1 MLHHI
6 SISVKNPQHVANVMA
21 EIMHGKVVP
30 FSPNPGAYMML
41 VGDEFGTGIE
51 FYPLGSE
58 LIPDVWQGQVGFQ
71 INEHPA
77 NYTSVHAAISVPLS
91 VEEIELIG
99 AREGWRVLPCSR
111 GGGFDVVEFWIEN
124 RVMLELLTPQ
134 MRAKYLDATNPQ
146 KLEQVDNSVGGVNVR
161 R

>member
-21 EIMHGKVVP
+21 EIMHGRVVP
-30 FSPNPGAYMML
+30 FSPNPGAYMMF

-58 LIPDVWQGQVGFQ
+58 LIPDAWQGQAGFQ

-91 VEEIELIG
+91 VEEIERIG

-111 GGGFDVVEFWIEN
+111 DGAFDVVEFWIEN
-124 RVMLELLTPQ
+124 RLMLELLTPE
-134 MRAKYLDATNPQ
+134 MATKYLEATNPQ
-146 KLEQVDNSVGGVNVR
+146 RLEQRANSAAGVNVR

>member
-21 EIMHGKVVP
+21 EIMHGRVVP
-30 FSPNPGAYMML
+30 FSPNPGAYMMF

-58 LIPDVWQGQVGFQ
+58 LIPGGSQGQVGFQ
-71 INEHPA
+71 MNEHPA

-91 VEEIELIG
+91 VEEIERIG
-99 AREGWRVLPCSR
+99 AREDWRVLACSR
-111 GGGFDVVEFWIEN
+111 NGAFDVVEFWIEN
-124 RVMLELLTPQ
+124 RLMLELLTPE
-134 MRAKYLDATNPQ
+134 MAAKYLEVTSPQ
-146 KLEQVDNSVGGVNVR
+146 QLEQRANSVAGVKVGG
-161 R
+161 

>member
-21 EIMHGKVVP
+21 EIMHGSVLP
-30 FSPNPGAYMML
+30 FSPNPGGYMML
-41 VGDEFGTGIE
+41 ARDKFGTGIE

-58 LIPDVWQGQVGFQ
+58 IIPDAWQGQAGFK

-77 NYTSVHAAISVPLS
+77 NYTGVHAAISVPVS
-91 VEEIELIG
+91 VEKIEQIG

-111 GGGFDVVEFWIEN
+111 GAFDVVEFWIEN
-124 RVMLELLTPQ
+124 RVMLELLTPE
-134 MRAKYLDATNPQ
+134 MVDKYLDAVNLE
-146 KLEQVDNSVGGVNVR
+146 KLDRTVR
-161 R
+161 

>member
-6 SISVKNPQHVANVMA
+6 SISVNNPQHVANVMA
-21 EIMHGKVVP
+21 EIMHGKVAP
-30 FSPNPGAYMML
+30 FSPNPGSYMML

-51 FYPLGSE
+51 FYPMGSE
-58 LIPDVWQGQVGFQ
+58 LIPDARQGQAGFQ

-91 VEEIELIG
+91 LEEIERIG
-99 AREGWRVLPCSR
+99 AREGWRVLACNR
-111 GGGFDVVEFWIEN
+111 NGNFDVVEFWIEN
-124 RVMLELLTPQ
+124 HLMLELLTPE
-134 MRAKYLDATNPQ
+134 MTAKYLDATNPQ
-146 KLEQVDNSVGGVNVR
+146 KLEQMDHSVGGIDMR

>member
-6 SISVKNPQHVANVMA
+6 SISVENPQHVANVMA

-30 FSPNPGAYMML
+30 FSPNPGSYMML

-51 FYPLGSE
+51 FYPMGSE
-58 LIPDVWQGQVGFQ
+58 LIPDARLGQVGFQ

-77 NYTSVHAAISVPLS
+77 NYTSVHAAISVPLNL
-91 VEEIELIG
+91 EEIERIG

-111 GGGFDVVEFWIEN
+111 NGAFDVVEFWIEN
-124 RVMLELLTPQ
+124 HLMLELLTPE
-134 MRAKYLDATNPQ
+134 MAAKYLDATNPQ
-146 KLEQVDNSVGGVNVR
+146 KLQQMDHSAGGVNVR

>member
-21 EIMHGKVVP
+21 EIMHGSVLP
-30 FSPNPGAYMML
+30 FSPNPGGYMML
-41 VGDEFGTGIE
+41 VRDEFGTGIE

-58 LIPDVWQGQVGFQ
+58 IIPDAWRGQAGFQ

-77 NYTSVHAAISVPLS
+77 NYTGVHAAISVPVS
-91 VEEIELIG
+91 VEKIEQIG

-111 GGGFDVVEFWIEN
+111 GAFNVVEFWIEN
-124 RVMLELLTPQ
+124 RVMLELLTPE
-134 MRAKYLDATNPQ
+134 MVDKYLDAVNLE
-146 KLEQVDNSVGGVNVR
+146 KLDRTVR
-161 R
+161 

>member
-30 FSPNPGAYMML
+30 FPPNPGSYMVL
-41 VGDEFGTGIE
+41 VGDNFGTLIE

-58 LIPDVWQGQVGFQ
+58 IIPGAWQGSAGFQ
-71 INEHPA
+71 MNEHPA
-77 NYTSVHAAISVPLS
+77 NYTSVHAAISVPSNL
-91 VEEIELIG
+91 EEIERIG
-99 AREGWRVLPCSR
+99 AREGWRVVYCNR
-111 GGGFDVVEFWIEN
+111 DGFFDVVEFWVEN
-124 RVMLELLTPQ
+124 CLMLELLTPE
-134 MRAKYLDATNPQ
+134 MTAKYLDATNPQ
-146 KLEQVDNSVGGVNVR
+146 KLAQMADLFAGANAR

>member
-1 MLHHI
+1 MLHHM

-21 EIMHGKVVP
+21 EIMHGRVVP

-58 LIPDVWQGQVGFQ
+58 LIPDAWQGQAGFQ

-91 VEEIELIG
+91 VKEIERIG
-99 AREGWRVLPCSR
+99 AREDWRVFPCSR
-111 GGGFDVVEFWIEN
+111 DGAFDVVEFWIEN
-124 RVMLELLTPQ
+124 RLMLELLPPEMT
-134 MRAKYLDATNPQ
+134 AKYLDATNPE
-146 KLEQVDNSVGGVNVR
+146 KLEQIANSVAGVNR
-161 R
+161 RS